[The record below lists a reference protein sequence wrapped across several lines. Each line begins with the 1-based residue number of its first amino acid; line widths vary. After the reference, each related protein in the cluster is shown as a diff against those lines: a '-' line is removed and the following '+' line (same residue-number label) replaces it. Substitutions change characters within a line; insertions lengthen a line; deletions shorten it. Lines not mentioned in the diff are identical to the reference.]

1 MLTWTAT
8 NGAWFANGFR
18 IQRTAPAVWSLYEAS
33 AAQSSAVMIEPSP
46 LASLPTLSACK
57 YKAEEI
63 HDRNATSALRGRL
76 LSALVTS
83 VAIWVLASGN
93 PVVVV
98 VALVI
103 GASSLLE
110 LLMTWFEGKV
120 GGAREV
126 LQ

>member
-8 NGAWFANGFR
+8 NGAWLANGFR
-18 IQRTAPAVWSLYEAS
+18 IQRTAPAVWSLYDAS
-33 AAQSSAVMIEPSP
+33 AAPSSAVMVEPSP

-63 HDRNATSALRGRL
+63 HDRDATSALRDRL
-76 LSALVTS
+76 MSALVAS
-83 VAIWVLASGN
+83 VAVWVLSSGN

-98 VALVI
+98 VALI
-103 GASSLLE
+103 IAASSLLE
-110 LLMTWFEGKV
+110 LLMTWFDGKV